1 MRTEKRLEKIQNV
14 LEKRISNIRIAL
26 YDVFKEH
33 NISAILRTCD
43 FFGIQYVDII
53 GKLHFDENLPLNKKV
68 TRGVEKWLTINYFL
82 DSREYLKFLHDNKFK
97 IYVTYLD
104 ETAID
109 CKKLNYSQ
117 NMSIVFGNEFKGVQD
132 MFLLNNCDGKIIIP
146 KRGFVQSL
154 NVSVS
159 VASILTTVIN
169 NNGDEL
175 KGLDLEEKKKLESIW
190 KKI

>member
-1 MRTEKRLEKIQNV
+1 MRTEERLKKIKEV
-14 LEKRISNIRIAL
+14 LGDRISNIRIA
-26 YDVFKEH
+26 VFDIYKEH

-53 GKLHFDENLPLNKKV
+53 GKLHFDEELPLNKKV
-68 TRGVEKWLTINYFL
+68 TRGVEKWLSLNYFI
-82 DSREYLKFLHDNKFK
+82 DSKSYLEFIRKNAYK

-104 ETAID
+104 EKAVDCRLID
-109 CKKLNYSQ
+109 YSE
-117 NMSIVFGNEFKGVQD
+117 NISIVFGNEFKGIKD
-132 MFLLNNCDGKIIIP
+132 EHLLEHCDAKIIIP

-169 NNGDEL
+169 KNEGQL
-175 KGLDLEEKKKLESIW
+175 KGLIPSEMERLEKLW
-190 KKI
+190 KNN